1 MMGHTVTVRGA
12 LDAEVLD
19 RVILSLAESRVV
31 PTAGMVSAGLP
42 YTVSTVAL
50 ALQQLAQRGF
60 VLDAQGR
67 WALTPAGL
75 GHVEELRRLR
85 AATVALVGLELD
97 ELDEPDEQEGPAA
110 TVDTAGE
117 PGEAAARS
125 EEPPAPPPSLS
136 AEVIAARVATGLAD
150 LRATILAHRLAAEH
164 LVEVLLEFPA
174 SVLDPRERVC
184 IQRVL
189 KLVQQRRPLPGD
201 LMEEARAV
209 LRDGTERLCSERNT
223 KALVQLL
230 EACRVAD

>member
-1 MMGHTVTVRGA
+1 MMGHTVTARGA
-12 LDAEVLD
+12 LDAEILD
-19 RVILSLAESRVV
+19 RVILSLAVCRVV

-60 VLDAQGR
+60 VLDALGR

-75 GHVEELRRLR
+75 NHVEELRRLR

-97 ELDEPDEQEGPAA
+97 ELDEPDEQEGSAA
-110 TVDTAGE
+110 TVNTAGE
-117 PGEAAARS
+117 PGEAVA
-125 EEPPAPPPSLS
+125 APPPSLS
-136 AEVIAARVATGLAD
+136 AEVVAARVATGLAD

-230 EACRVAD
+230 EACRAAD